1 MFSSLQIVKLFGIPV
16 KVHWT
21 FALLIAYIAFAA
33 YSQGIGLPG
42 TIMTLVLLA
51 LVFVCVVLHEYGHAL
66 TARKFGVHTRDII
79 LSPIGGI
86 ARLENIPDKPREEL
100 LIAIAGPL
108 VNVVIAAIILGLY
121 LVFTSELLPLFTLD
135 FWRFDEAQP
144 LGWILLKINLLL
156 IGFNIIPAFPMDG
169 GRVARALLST
179 RYDRITATKIA
190 SYMGRGLAIV
200 FIIVSLFWGNFILTI
215 IGIFVFLAALNEYR
229 AVLLQHTL
237 NQYQLREVLRADFTK
252 IYLDDVMERPARY
265 LMQGNE
271 AQFLVFDHDE
281 SLKGVLIRPEIIRA
295 IREKELDR
303 LVSEFIS
310 QDFETIEPN
319 TQLMDV
325 FKKFQSPDQYIF
337 PVKDEGNIIG
347 VIDRQIISNL
357 LELASDQSSNG
368 RPLKILRKKPTSNQ
382 ELTGSGE

>member
-21 FALLIAYIAFAA
+21 FALLIAYVAFVA

-66 TARKFGVHTRDII
+66 TARKFGVITRDII

-100 LIAIAGPL
+100 LIAIAGPM

-121 LVFTSELLPLFTLD
+121 LIFAGELLPLLTNE
-135 FWRFDEAQP
+135 FWQFDEAQP
-144 LGWILLKINLLL
+144 LGWLLLKINLLL

-169 GRVARALLST
+169 GRVARALLSI
-179 RYDRITATKIA
+179 RFNRITATKIA

-237 NQYQLREVLRADFTK
+237 NQYQLREVIRADFTK
-252 IYLDDVMERPARY
+252 IYVDDYMEQPARH

-281 SLKGVLIRPEIIRA
+281 ILKGVLIKPEIIRA
-295 IREKELDR
+295 IRNQALNRK
-303 LVSEFIS
+303 VSEYIS
-310 QDFETIEPN
+310 QDFEVISPE

-325 FKKFQSPDQYIF
+325 FKMFHAADHYIF
-337 PVKDEGNIIG
+337 PVKDENNIIG
-347 VIDRQIISNL
+347 VIDRHIISNL
-357 LELASDQSSNG
+357 LELASDQSSKGG
-368 RPLKILRKKPTSNQ
+368 RLKILRNKPANS
-382 ELTGSGE
+382 EKLTGAGE